1 MQSLEFSF
9 GELAGQGGL
18 SSSYDGHEIDFYSR
32 LGYIPASSILFL
44 ERYFYG

>member
-18 SSSYDGHEIDFYSR
+18 SAVMQGMKLIFTA
-32 LGYIPASSILFL
+32 G
-44 ERYFYG
+44 